1 MKKLLLMTI
10 ALLSLS
16 QIFAAAT
23 DENTNGVDR
32 YAVYMYANTFA
43 EEFIKQKDTAVLW
56 SDSSV
61 ANMVLK
67 KRWINKDYYTEMVA
81 GERWLLLRDV
91 VYYIL
96 SLQEEN

>member
-1 MKKLLLMTI
+1 MISFDVLDKKFQNHEH
-10 ALLSLS
+10 APKDWS
-16 QIFAAAT
+16 
-23 DENTNGVDR
+23 DR
-32 YAVYMYANTFA
+32 YAVYLYANTFA

-61 ANMVLK
+61 VNMVLK